1 MSLAQ
6 FDERGF
12 QLLSDN
18 RRVWKTVRCCERK
31 RHDFRL
37 CNNFHNSC
45 DINDGTTP
53 TSKMLSNKP
62 GICTVDY
69 LYKTGRKYNIELNPC
84 IYGDKCINIHPD
96 TSKLDLDIFERL
108 FSINSIISSLMENLL
123 HTYELSLYSEKNK
136 FILDDKMNKIKELKK
151 LINKRVRNDDL
162 THHTDINEIYFF
174 IVESLEKTSL
184 LFLKGGVINIFKLIT
199 KLV

>member
-1 MSLAQ
+1 MSLSQ
-6 FDERGF
+6 FDERGDKY
-12 QLLSDN
+12 LKRIRSDF
-18 RRVWKTVRCCERK
+18 KTVKCCEKK

-37 CNNFHNSC
+37 CSSYHNSC

-69 LYKTGRKYNIELNPC
+69 LYKTGRKHNIELNKC
-84 IYGDKCINIHPD
+84 IYGDKCNNIHYD
-96 TSKLDLDIFERL
+96 ITKLDLDIFERI
-108 FSINSIISSLMENLL
+108 FSINSVISCLIENLL
-123 HTYELSLYSEKNK
+123 HTYELSLYNEKNK
-136 FILDDKMNKIKELKK
+136 IIFDDKMNKIKELKK

-162 THHTDINEIYFF
+162 THHININEIYFF
-174 IVESLEKTSL
+174 IVKSLEKTDL
-184 LFLKGGVINIFKLIT
+184 LFLKDNVINIFKLIT

>member
-1 MSLAQ
+1 MSLSQ
-6 FDERGF
+6 FDERGDKY
-12 QLLSDN
+12 LKRIRSDF
-18 RRVWKTVRCCERK
+18 KTVKCCEKK

-37 CNNFHNSC
+37 CSNFHNPC

-53 TSKMLSNKP
+53 TSKMLYNKP

-69 LYKTGRKYNIELNPC
+69 LYKTGRKHNIELNPC

-96 TSKLDLDIFERL
+96 TSKVDLDIFERI
-108 FSINSIISSLMENLL
+108 FSINSVISSLMENLL

-184 LFLKGGVINIFKLIT
+184 LFLKGEVINIFKLIT